1 MALEKVDKD
10 LFKRFIDIVMDLD
23 EEGNFK
29 GKLEKVKKLSEDCEK
44 RRAELEARRK
54 MADKELF
61 GDEQCCWSK
70 PCEGIKVDVAD
81 VFAEFVLIHQ
91 DGLTRTVDL
100 WGNQRFNFAWEDD
113 TVHLSYEDIDE
124 KTSGWCSILRPSK
137 KDIKE
142 RLLDMFG
149 TDDDEDE

>member
-10 LFKRFIDIVMDLD
+10 LLKRFIDIVMDLD

-44 RRAELEARRK
+44 RKAELEARN
-54 MADKELF
+54 
-61 GDEQCCWSK
+61 CWNK
-70 PCEGIKVDVAD
+70 PCEAIKLDVAD
-81 VFAEFVLIHQ
+81 VFAEFMLIHQ
-91 DGLTRTVDL
+91 DGMTRTVDL
-100 WGNQRFNFAWEDD
+100 WDNQRVNFAWEND
-113 TVHLSYEDIDE
+113 TIHLSYEDTDA
-124 KTSGWCSILRPSK
+124 KTSGWCSIVRPSK
-137 KDIKE
+137 NDIKE

>member
-61 GDEQCCWSK
+61 GDEQCCPSK
-70 PCEGIKVDVAD
+70 PCEAIELDVAD
-81 VFAEFVLIHQ
+81 VFALFMLSHQ
-91 DGLTRTVDL
+91 DGMTRTVDL
-100 WGNQRFNFAWEDD
+100 
-113 TVHLSYEDIDE
+113 
-124 KTSGWCSILRPSK
+124 
-137 KDIKE
+137 
-142 RLLDMFG
+142 
-149 TDDDEDE
+149 